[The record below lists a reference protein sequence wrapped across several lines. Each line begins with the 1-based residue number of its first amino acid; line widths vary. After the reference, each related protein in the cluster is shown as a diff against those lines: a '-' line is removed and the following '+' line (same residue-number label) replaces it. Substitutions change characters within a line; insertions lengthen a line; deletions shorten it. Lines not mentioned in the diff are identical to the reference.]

1 MTRPAAPVRPVR
13 NSSPR
18 AVRNKKRTPAR
29 LTAHI
34 EYQPAGLNAFHRR
47 VREAYH
53 AIADQ
58 AVKVGFIT
66 RRPGTALCGAAGPW
80 ADIPDGLFPPLVSC
94 RVCQAITAREH
105 ISITGGMP

>member
-13 NSSPR
+13 N
-18 AVRNKKRTPAR
+18 KKRTPAR
-29 LTAHI
+29 RTAHI

-53 AIADQ
+53 AITDQ

-66 RRPGTALCGAAGPW
+66 RRPGTALCGATGPW
-80 ADIPDGLFPPLVSC
+80 ADIPDGLFPPLVTC
-94 RVCQAITAREH
+94 RACLHITASEH

>member
-1 MTRPAAPVRPVR
+1 MTRPATPTRGVRE
-13 NSSPR
+13 
-18 AVRNKKRTPAR
+18 KKRTR
-29 LTAHI
+29 SRCTAHI

-47 VREAYH
+47 VREAYR

-80 ADIPDGLFPPLVSC
+80 ADIPDGLFPPLVTC
-94 RVCQAITAREH
+94 RACRQIIASQHITV
-105 ISITGGMP
+105 TGGMP